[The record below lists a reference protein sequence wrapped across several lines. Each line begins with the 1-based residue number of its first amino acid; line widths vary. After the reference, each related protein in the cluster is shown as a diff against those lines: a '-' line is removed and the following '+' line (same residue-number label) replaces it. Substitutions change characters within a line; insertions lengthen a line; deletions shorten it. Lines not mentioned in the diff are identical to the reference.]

1 MRKRFLAVVMCVCLG
16 MTMFACGAS
25 KDDNTKETESGTSE
39 ATEPAYTEED
49 LVDDSNGDLN
59 ILDYVDLG
67 DYKGIELTK
76 SITKVT
82 DDEVTNEM
90 ESKAV
95 ELTGSDVTV
104 EDGDTAIIDFVGKL
118 NGVAFDGG
126 TASNYELEIGSGS
139 FIDGFEDGLIGVKK
153 GDTVDLNLTFP
164 ESYPSTELAGKDVVF
179 TVTVN
184 GVKRKPQLNDEWLA
198 ANTNYATLAEFAAET
213 KQKLEDAAETTASNT
228 LESSGLDQVIS
239 NSTVKK
245 YYKSL
250 IEQGESQYEKR
261 LNAYASA
268 YGKSLSELLAAQGM
282 TESQYQNQKQK
293 QAVSYAQVAMVVY
306 AIAQDAGL
314 SEADAERNHLYRRQC
329 HAHRRAAGSESAGN
343 AAPVGSGN
351 RLRLCHCSR
360 QAAVRRTGLQ
370 LRQPR
375 HYRTSVPAAVFRR
388 RYDHLGEALFLS
400 RQKLL

>member
-314 SEADAERNHLYRRQC
+314 SEADAEYQTILNDLANNYNMD
-329 HAHRRAAGSESAGN
+329 AATFSSTYGESLVKSSVMSQYAMNYIVSN
-343 AAPVGSGN
+343 ANVTT
-351 RLRLCHCSR
+351 
-360 QAAVRRTGLQ
+360 QEVEETEETTTAA
-370 LRQPR
+370 
-375 HYRTSVPAAVFRR
+375 
-388 RYDHLGEALFLS
+388 E
-400 RQKLL
+400 